1 MVDPD
6 LKHPLACLMKKGLLA
21 IYLCKCSLL
30 KYLNIVSSFKHVM
43 YKTVKGPPVRF
54 YLVFFSYVLKMID
67 FKCLKTKRTSLWK
80 SQIEIN
86 RSFINGFKKQ
96 NSEEIHDFLNLY
108 IAVINNYM
116 YPL

>member
-1 MVDPD
+1 
-6 LKHPLACLMKKGLLA
+6 
-21 IYLCKCSLL
+21 
-30 KYLNIVSSFKHVM
+30 M